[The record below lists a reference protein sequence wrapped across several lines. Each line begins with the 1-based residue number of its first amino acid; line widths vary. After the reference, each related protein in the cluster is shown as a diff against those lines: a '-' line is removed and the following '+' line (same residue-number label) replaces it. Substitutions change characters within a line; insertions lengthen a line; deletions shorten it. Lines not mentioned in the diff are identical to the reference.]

1 MSDFFQKDL
10 PNFVTHLECGLAG
23 DHYPA
28 GQVHNLSKALRPLL
42 VRYDLEKL
50 ARSITKEELAKRP
63 AEFWRYREFLP
74 VPITRTSY
82 GWAKLSLLFWICPNS
97 SREKALCL

>member
-1 MSDFFQKDL
+1 MDQFFQRDL

-50 ARSITKEELAKRP
+50 ARSITKEELEKHP
-63 AEFWRYREFLP
+63 AEFWRHQEF
-74 VPITRTSY
+74 VTCSATRV
-82 GWAKLSLLFWICPNS
+82 
-97 SREKALCL
+97 